1 MNRLKNGVVVSLV
14 IALLAVNIS
23 AQAQRRGRATTTR
36 RQASAPARG
45 VSAADS
51 RLTGVYHLDTASS
64 EDPRDAAE
72 RAAGETAFGMAQ
84 TDLDVLI
91 QRLTS
96 PERLAIERRGST
108 ISIAS
113 SRAPRITF
121 EADGRER
128 LERANDGHEIRTR
141 AVLYNDQLMVS
152 SNGSS
157 DDEFS
162 VTFDAIDNGRRLR
175 VTRRIYDERL
185 NRPVIVQSIYDKVS
199 SVAQWNVYG
208 APETA
213 AQTAAARN
221 NPRSSRVSA
230 RNNRPQ
236 PAAPPVV
243 INRTPRPEVSEPPP
257 PARNS
262 SVFTIG
268 RGTQVV
274 AVLNNDLST
283 ATSREGDPFTMT
295 VREPSIFEGAAI
307 EGHVSRIS
315 RSGPFSG
322 RAEMSLAFERIR
334 LRDGRTADFN
344 GFIES
349 VRAVGGEEVRVDNE
363 GGGGVQENDSQTN
376 RTAQRVAIGS
386 AVGAIIGAIAGGG
399 RGAAIGAAIGA
410 GAGAGSVYVQG
421 RDDLELRSGTEV
433 IIRANGSA

>member
-1 MNRLKNGVVVSLV
+1 MVRLKYAVTFSLV
-14 IALLAVNIS
+14 VALLTFNMNAL
-23 AQAQRRGRATTTR
+23 AQKRRRAPTVR
-36 RQASAPARG
+36 RQTPAPARNE
-45 VSAADS
+45 SPADS
-51 RLTGVYHLDTASS
+51 RLTGAYRLDTASS
-64 EDPRDAAE
+64 EDPREAAE
-72 RAAGETAFGMAQ
+72 RAAGEMAFGMEQ
-84 TDLDVLI
+84 RDLDVLI

-128 LERANDGHEIRTR
+128 LERASDGHEIRTR

-152 SNGSS
+152 SNGST

-175 VTRRIYDERL
+175 VTRRIFDERL

-213 AQTAAARN
+213 PTVAARN

-230 RNNRPQ
+230 RNNRQPQ
-236 PAAPPVV
+236 PTTSPVATNRAPQPS
-243 INRTPRPEVSEPPP
+243 INTPP
-257 PARNS
+257 PARDN
-262 SVFTIG
+262 SVFTVA
-268 RGTQVV
+268 RGTQIV
-274 AVLNNDLST
+274 AVLNNNLST
-283 ATSREGDPFTMT
+283 AGSREGDRFTMT
-295 VREPSIFEGAAI
+295 VRQPSVFEGAII
-307 EGHVSRIS
+307 EGHVSHIS

-334 LRDGRTADFN
+334 LRDGRMTDFN

-363 GGGGVQENDSQTN
+363 GGGSVQENDSQTS

-399 RGAAIGAAIGA
+399 KGAAIGAAIGA
-410 GAGAGSVYVQG
+410 GAGAGSIYVQG
-421 RDDLELRSGTEV
+421 RDDMELRSGTEV
-433 IIRANGSA
+433 IIRANGTAN